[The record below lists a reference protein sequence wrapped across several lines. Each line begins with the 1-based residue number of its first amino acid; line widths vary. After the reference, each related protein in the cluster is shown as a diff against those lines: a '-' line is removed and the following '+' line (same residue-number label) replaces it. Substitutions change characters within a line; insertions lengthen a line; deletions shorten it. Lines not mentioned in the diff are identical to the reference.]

1 MRAALLEPT
10 GRPLT
15 VVDDID
21 VKDPG
26 PGDVLVKVH
35 ACGVCHSDL
44 SNVNGTFPVPGPIVL
59 GHEAAGVVEAA
70 GARVTGLKAGDRVVI
85 SPIATCGN
93 CYTCLRGDFGVCE
106 QAMAVNTGTFI
117 DGTSPLS
124 RGGVTVYRG
133 LGVGGFGEYSL
144 VHESA
149 AVRIAEDTP
158 LDVACMIGCSIQ
170 TGVGAV
176 INTAKVEP
184 GSTVLVIGL
193 GGVGIAIAQGAR
205 LAGASRIIVSDPVAS
220 RRDAAAKFGATDAID
235 PGTEDIVS
243 RVLAITGVGV
253 DYAFEAVG
261 RGALVDQ
268 AIWTARP
275 GGMIVMVG
283 AAPITDAVT
292 INPAVVFMASEKK
305 LVGSFLGSC
314 NSRRDIPRL
323 LGLWRGGHLD
333 LEGMITHRRPIT
345 EVNEAFADM
354 EAGVGLRTVLT
365 LDSTW
370 NST

>member
-21 VKDPG
+21 VRDPG
-26 PGDVLVKVH
+26 PGDVLVKVR

-44 SNVNGTFPVPGPIVL
+44 SNANGTFPAPGPIVL
-59 GHEAAGVVEAA
+59 GHEAAGIVEAI
-70 GARVTGLKAGDRVVI
+70 GPSVTSVAVGDRVII
-85 SPIATCGN
+85 SPIATCGH
-93 CYTCLRGDFGVCE
+93 CYQCLRGDFGVCE
-106 QAMAVNTGTFI
+106 QAMAVTTGTFI
-117 DGTSPLS
+117 DGSSPLS
-124 RGGVTVYRG
+124 RGGATVYRG

-149 AVRIAEDTP
+149 AVRIPPDTP
-158 LDVACMIGCSIQ
+158 LDVACVIGCSIQ

-176 INTAKVEP
+176 LNTAKVTP
-184 GSTVLVIGL
+184 GSTVLVLGL
-193 GGVGIAIAQGAR
+193 GGVGIAIVQGAR
-205 LAGASRIIVSDPVAS
+205 LAGASRIIVSDPLAS
-220 RRDAAAKFGATDAID
+220 RRDAAARFGATDAID
-235 PGTEDIVS
+235 PTTDDVTG
-243 RVLAITGVGV
+243 RVLALTGGGV

-261 RGALVDQ
+261 KGSLVEH
-268 AIWTARP
+268 AIWTVRP

-283 AAPITDAVT
+283 AAPITDGVT

-333 LEGMITHRRPIT
+333 FEAMITRRRPID
-345 EVNEAFADM
+345 EINDAFADM
-354 EAGVGLRTVLT
+354 EAGLGIRTVLT
-365 LDSTW
+365 F
-370 NST
+370 

>member
-1 MRAALLEPT
+1 MRAAVLEPT
-10 GRPLT
+10 GRPL
-15 VVDDID
+15 VIVDD
-21 VKDPG
+21 VAVNDPG
-26 PGDVLVKVH
+26 PGDVLVRVH

-44 SNVNGTFPVPGPIVL
+44 SNVNGTFPAPGPIVL
-59 GHEAAGVVEAA
+59 GHEAAGIVETV
-70 GARVTGLKAGDRVVI
+70 GTEVTSVRAGDRVII
-85 SPIATCGN
+85 SPIATCGH
-93 CYTCLRGDFGVCE
+93 CYSCLRGDFGVCE
-106 QAMAVNTGTFI
+106 QAMAVTTGTFI
-117 DGTSPLS
+117 DGSSPLS
-124 RGGVTVYRG
+124 RHGDTVYRG

-144 VHESA
+144 VHEAA
-149 AVRIAEDTP
+149 AVKIADDTP
-158 LDVACMIGCSIQ
+158 LDIACVIGCSIQ

-176 INTAKVEP
+176 LNTAKVTP

-193 GGVGIAIAQGAR
+193 GGVGIAIVQGAR
-205 LAGASRIIVSDPVAS
+205 LAGASRIIVSDPVAA
-220 RRDAAAKFGATDAID
+220 RRDAAAHFGATDAID
-235 PGTEDIVS
+235 PLTEDIVS

-261 RGALVDQ
+261 KGALVDQ

-323 LGLWRGGHLD
+323 LGLWRSGHLD
-333 LEGMITHRRPIT
+333 FEGMITHRRPLD
-345 EVNEAFADM
+345 EVNDAFADM
-354 EAGVGLRTVLT
+354 EAGVGLRTVMT
-365 LDSTW
+365 MHP
-370 NST
+370 

>member
-15 VVDDID
+15 IVDDID
-21 VKDPG
+21 VRDPG
-26 PGDVLVKVH
+26 AGDVLVKVH

-44 SNVNGTFPVPGPIVL
+44 SNVNGTYPAPGPIVL
-59 GHEAAGVVEAA
+59 GHEAAGVVEA
-70 GARVTGLKAGDRVVI
+70 TGPGVESVAVGDRVIV
-85 SPIATCGN
+85 SPIATCGR
-93 CYTCLRGDFGVCE
+93 CPQCLRGDFGVCE
-106 QAMAVNTGTFI
+106 QALAVTTGTFV
-117 DGTSPLS
+117 DGSSPLS
-124 RGGVTVYRG
+124 RGGAMVYRG
-133 LGVGGFGEYSL
+133 LGVGGFGEYSV

-149 AVRIAEDTP
+149 AVRIPSETP
-158 LDVACMIGCSIQ
+158 LDVACVIGCSIQ

-176 INTAKVEP
+176 INTAKVTP

-193 GGVGIAIAQGAR
+193 GGVGIAIVQGAR
-205 LAGASRIIVSDPVAS
+205 LAGASRIIVSDPVSA
-220 RRDAAAKFGATDAID
+220 RRDAAARFGATDAID
-235 PGTEDIVS
+235 PTSEDLTG
-243 RVLAITGVGV
+243 RVVAMTGAGV

-261 RGALVDQ
+261 KGALVDQ
-268 AIWTARP
+268 AIWTVRP

-323 LGLWRGGHLD
+323 LGLWRSGHLD
-333 LEGMITHRRPIT
+333 FEGMITRRRPIS
-345 EVNEAFADM
+345 EINEAFADM
-354 EAGVGLRTVLT
+354 EAGLGIRTVLT
-365 LDSTW
+365 F
-370 NST
+370 

>member
-15 VVDDID
+15 LVDDI
-21 VKDPG
+21 VVADPG
-26 PGDVLVKVH
+26 PGDVVVKVH

-44 SNVNGTFPVPGPIVL
+44 SNVNGTYPVPGPIVL
-59 GHEAAGVVEAA
+59 GHEAAGIVEAVGA
-70 GARVTGLKAGDRVVI
+70 GVTTVAPGDRVII
-85 SPIATCGN
+85 SPIATCGH
-93 CYTCLRGDFGVCE
+93 CYQCLRGDYGVCE
-106 QAMAVNTGTFI
+106 QAMSVTTGTFI
-117 DGTSPLS
+117 DGSSPLS
-124 RGGVTVYRG
+124 RAGATVFRG

-144 VHESA
+144 VHASA
-149 AVRIAEDTP
+149 AVRIADDTP
-158 LDVACMIGCSIQ
+158 LDVACVIGCSIQ

-176 INTAKVEP
+176 LNTAKVTP
-184 GSTVLVIGL
+184 GSTVLVMGL
-193 GGVGIAIAQGAR
+193 GGVGIAIVQGAR
-205 LAGASRIIVSDPVAS
+205 LAGASRIIVSDPVSA
-220 RRDAAAKFGATDAID
+220 RRDAAARFGATDAID
-235 PGTEDIVS
+235 PTTDDVIS
-243 RVLAITGVGV
+243 QVLAITGGGV

-261 RGALVDQ
+261 KGALVDQ
-268 AIWTARP
+268 AVWTTRP

-323 LGLWRGGHLD
+323 LSLWRAGHLD
-333 LEGMITHRRPIT
+333 FEGMITHRRPID

-354 EAGVGLRTVLT
+354 EAGVGIRTVLT
-365 LDSTW
+365 F
-370 NST
+370 